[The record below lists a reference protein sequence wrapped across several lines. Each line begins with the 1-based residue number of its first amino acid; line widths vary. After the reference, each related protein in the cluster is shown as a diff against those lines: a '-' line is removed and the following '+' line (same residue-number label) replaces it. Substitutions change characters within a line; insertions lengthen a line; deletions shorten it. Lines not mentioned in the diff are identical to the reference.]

1 MDKRE
6 VLPGGTRLR
15 FLGME
20 CVVEKDLGRGSS
32 VLVYTGYYHDSQ
44 DPRILHRV
52 LIRELFPYDPQGG
65 IFRSE
70 GGDLVIEK
78 KSEELYREYR
88 EKFLRANGIH
98 SRMAEE
104 IPEDLDIHI
113 NTFTCRSTLY
123 GVMGY
128 SGGRSLREEILRMSA
143 EGHYDM
149 QSSVPFE
156 NRESAAGQTGESAR
170 RPELLLRA
178 VHIVR
183 GALQV
188 LSSFH
193 ETDYLHLDISPDNI
207 LLIGKNERERATLID
222 FNSVYTREEAAGNPS
237 IVLSMK
243 EGYTAPEVR
252 TGRFSFVGPH
262 TDLFSMTAVFWNI
275 ISGRR
280 LYELEQIGA
289 ALPDPESLPRCRG
302 LSGPVLSMLRRIL
315 RKGLSPSPGKRYR
328 NAESMLADLKE
339 LEDRILGLGITR
351 WALWENGRGRISGLM
366 RENVSLRFVQ
376 DEGRIYPLS
385 VETEDGT
392 RWDLLEL
399 AGGCNA
405 PGDQRAPASAAPD
418 LPGPKA
424 LDAPALPAPDTPG
437 QKDKKAPGEAAVNA
451 PDPEKPLLILGGGGM
466 GKTTAL
472 MYLAWAAYCKD
483 REYRESA
490 PAVFYISLYGYRDG
504 GDHFLRNTLLEGMR
518 FKPGTDSMEG
528 ARRELMELL
537 DKKGGPKCGPVLYLL
552 LDGFNEAS
560 GNTGPLLDE
569 IILLS
574 QKEGVRILMTSRSDP
589 GGLLFTKLSLCRL
602 EPAMIREKLSRE
614 GILPPEN
621 PEVFDL
627 LGFPILLSMYIQAV
641 GGQGTSPGRLQSREE
656 LLDAYFS
663 VLRQKESKAAGL
675 DAVFSYLLPEIA
687 ARIHDRGCAMT
698 DAELIG
704 TAEKCYKELCG
715 RAITAVFPQW
725 IGRTAEL
732 RLETKNADEW
742 YGLAVLDILHRR
754 TGILIKDEKGSYRLL
769 HQLMEEHLTEKSRQ
783 FHRGF
788 DGIKRRQKT
797 LRGIAAAVLLFLL
810 TALFGLYNYRI
821 RRQMEQKN
829 RQIVT
834 AETEMGIMDAVRNSE
849 DALDSG
855 DRDEAVESALDA
867 VLLSLA
873 DYSQAE
879 TVLIEEDGLS
889 VLREDIPV
897 LRERVTGGSVLVQD
911 SYYLSKAQKALTDAL
926 GVYDPAVFKTEIGEN
941 ENRTEDPSEDEKE
954 NSELQAGEADGVGNS
969 AGSGGFAAAD
979 GGDLSQDKKAEEIRE
994 DSEDYSS
1001 GKEFFTKKHRLLA
1014 DQGRIII
1021 YDRETGKNLGEMEE
1035 NARVENITQTGE
1047 YIVIQYLDPEEGTRF
1062 GYLMNEYFETLAYL
1076 PGLCGV
1082 EQGQLLFES
1091 PDKSIRRT
1099 PVYTLLELIDL
1110 AM

>member
-1 MDKRE
+1 MTMEKRE
-6 VLPGGTRLR
+6 VLPGGTKLR
-15 FLGME
+15 FPGME
-20 CVVEKDLGRGSS
+20 CVIDAPAGRGSS
-32 VLVYTGYYHDSQ
+32 VLAYTGHYPDRQ

-52 LIRELFPYDPQGG
+52 LIRELFPYDPLGG

-70 GGDLVIEK
+70 DGDLVIEN
-78 KSEELYREYR
+78 KSAELYRRFR
-88 EKFLRANGIH
+88 ETFLRANGIH

-104 IPEDLDIHI
+104 IPEELDIHI
-113 NTFTCRSTLY
+113 NTFSYRNTLY

-128 SGGRSLREEILRMSA
+128 SGGRSLKEEIGRLSA
-143 EGHYDM
+143 EGHYDR
-149 QSSVPFE
+149 QSSVSLE
-156 NRESAAGQTGESAR
+156 NREITAEQTAESAR

-193 ETDYLHLDISPDNI
+193 ETGYLHLDISPDNI
-207 LLIGKNERERATLID
+207 LLIGKGERERVTLID
-222 FNSVYTREEAAGNPS
+222 FNSVFTREEAAGSPY
-237 IVLSMK
+237 IALSMK
-243 EGYTAPEVR
+243 EGYTAPEVKL
-252 TGRFSFVGPH
+252 GQLSFIGPH
-262 TDLFSMTAVFWNI
+262 TDLFSMTAVFWHF
-275 ISGRR
+275 ISGKR
-280 LYELEQIGA
+280 LTELEQIGS
-289 ALPDPESLPRCRG
+289 ALPDTESLPWRSG

-315 RKGLSPSPGKRYR
+315 RKGLSPSPGRRYR
-328 NAESMLADLKE
+328 NAARMLEDLSE
-339 LEDRILGLGITR
+339 LEDRIMGLGITR
-351 WALWENGRGRISGLM
+351 WALWENGRGRISCLM

-376 DEGRIYPLS
+376 EEGRIYPLS

-392 RWDLLEL
+392 RRNLLEL
-399 AGGCNA
+399 AGGFND
-405 PGDQRAPASAAPD
+405 PENRRAPASAAPD
-418 LPGPKA
+418 
-424 LDAPALPAPDTPG
+424 APALPAADAHG
-437 QKDKKAPGEAAVNA
+437 RKDMKTPGEAVPNA
-451 PDPEKPLLILGGGGM
+451 ADPEKPLLILGGGGM

-472 MYLAWAAYCKD
+472 MHLAWAAYCKD
-483 REYRESA
+483 REYRENA

-537 DKKGGPKCGPVLYLL
+537 DKKGGSKGGPVLYLL

-560 GNTGPLLDE
+560 KNTEPLLDE

-574 QKEGVRILMTSRSDP
+574 QKEGVRIIMTSRSDP
-589 GGLLFTKLSLCRL
+589 GGPLFTKLSLCRL
-602 EPAMIREKLSRE
+602 EPSVIREKLSRE

-663 VLRQKESKAAGL
+663 VLRQKESGKLPKDSAKAAGL

-687 ARIHDRGCAMT
+687 ARIHDRSCAMT

-742 YGLAVLDILHRR
+742 YGLAVLDILHKR

-769 HQLMEEHLTEKSRQ
+769 HQLMEEYLTEKSRQ

-797 LRGIAAAVLLFLL
+797 MRGIAAAALLFVF

-855 DRDEAVESALDA
+855 ERDEAVDSALDA

-889 VLREDIPV
+889 VLREDLPI
-897 LRERVTGGSVLVQD
+897 LRERVKGGPVLVQD

-926 GVYDPAVFKTEIGEN
+926 GVYDSAVFMTEIEEN
-941 ENRTEDPSEDEKE
+941 KNRTEDSSEGKKE
-954 NSELQAGEADGVGNS
+954 DSELQAGGSEGSDG
-969 AGSGGFAAAD
+969 
-979 GGDLSQDKKAEEIRE
+979 E
-994 DSEDYSS
+994 EDYSS
-1001 GKEFFTKKHRLLA
+1001 RKEFLTQKHRLA
-1014 DQGRIII
+1014 AEQGRIII
-1021 YDRETGKNLGEMEE
+1021 YDRETGQNLGEMEE
-1035 NARVENITQTGE
+1035 NARVENITQAGE
-1047 YIVIQYLDPEEGTRF
+1047 NIIIQYLDPEDGTRF
-1062 GYLMNEYFETLAYL
+1062 GCLVNEYFETLAFL

-1082 EQGQLLFES
+1082 ENGELLFEC

-1110 AM
+1110 AAGSPNS